1 VSALFIRDA
10 ALSKTE
16 ENKDKHKKTI
26 IYPRYEIIVFLVFL
40 CFFVFS

>member
-16 ENKDKHKKTI
+16 ENKDKHKKTFVCH
-26 IYPRYEIIVFLVFL
+26 RHDIIVFLVFL
-40 CFFVFS
+40 CFLVFS